1 MAQNRDDLKSYL
13 AENGIGTLI
22 QWGGMAIHHYTN
34 LGFDQKLQI
43 QIPSLK
49 MYYVSD
55 EYIPV
60 R

>member
-34 LGFDQKLQI
+34 LGFDQNFQI

-49 MYYVSD
+49 MYYVL
-55 EYIPV
+55 
-60 R
+60 